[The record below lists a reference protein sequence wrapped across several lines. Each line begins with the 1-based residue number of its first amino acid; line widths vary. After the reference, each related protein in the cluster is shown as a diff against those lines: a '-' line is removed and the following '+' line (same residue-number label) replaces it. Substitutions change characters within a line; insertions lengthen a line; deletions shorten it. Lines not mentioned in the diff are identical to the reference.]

1 MKSTPISAPASS
13 MSSRTGLPSM
23 MPARAVGASIMLWLS
38 RMAAYEQ
45 RPGTTAL
52 APPLNP
58 AK

>member
-1 MKSTPISAPASS
+1 

-52 APPLNP
+52 APPLKP